1 MSEISETEEIPKYK
15 IILIGD
21 EFTGKSS
28 IFTRFVDDIFEPDY
42 QETIGLDFKEKYVKI
57 NNQETCLLLYDT
69 GGREK
74 FRTLIPMY
82 SRDAN
87 IIIFVYDIT
96 KKESFTHIPEWISYL
111 TNQNKLDEVIF
122 CLVGNKIDLEEQ
134 RQVTKEEGE
143 KYAKDNN
150 IIFQEVSAK
159 TGDNISDLFYK
170 KIIQQIIIK
179 FKLGNQTDVQEVE
192 TENGKEKEKEKKFH
206 DEINLL
212 LNPENKLLKLNK
224 ELKDLNEEK
233 KTIEEIIFYKELDKN
248 IIYQII
254 LKNNDNNL

>member
-1 MSEISETEEIPKYK
+1 MICFLAYLY
-15 IILIGD
+15 ILLVPHFGNVI
-21 EFTGKSS
+21 
-28 IFTRFVDDIFEPDY
+28 
-42 QETIGLDFKEKYVKI
+42 
-57 NNQETCLLLYDT
+57 
-69 GGREK
+69 
-74 FRTLIPMY
+74 
-82 SRDAN
+82 
-87 IIIFVYDIT
+87 
-96 KKESFTHIPEWISYL
+96 

-150 IIFQEVSAK
+150 IIFQEVSSK

-170 KIIQQIIIK
+170 KIIEQIIIK

-233 KTIEEIIFYKELDKN
+233 K
-248 IIYQII
+248 
-254 LKNNDNNL
+254 NN

>member
-1 MSEISETEEIPKYK
+1 MAEITKTKKIPKYK
-15 IILIGD
+15 IIFIGD
-21 EFTGKSS
+21 QFTGKSS
-28 IFTRFVDDIFEPDY
+28 ILARFAENKFEPDY
-42 QETIGLDFKEKYVKI
+42 QATIGLNFLSKNVKI
-57 NNQETCLLLYDT
+57 NNQDIHLLLYDCS
-69 GGREK
+69 GQEK
-74 FRTLIPMY
+74 FRNLIPMY
-82 SRDAN
+82 ARDAN

-96 KKESFTHIPEWISYL
+96 KKESFTHIPEWKSYL

-170 KIIQQIIIK
+170 KIIEQIIIK
-179 FKLGNQTDVQEVE
+179 FKLGNLTDVKEVE
-192 TENGKEKEKEKKFH
+192 NENGKEKEKKFH
-206 DEINLL
+206 DEINIL

-224 ELKDLNEEK
+224 E
-233 KTIEEIIFYKELDKN
+233 
-248 IIYQII
+248 
-254 LKNNDNNL
+254 